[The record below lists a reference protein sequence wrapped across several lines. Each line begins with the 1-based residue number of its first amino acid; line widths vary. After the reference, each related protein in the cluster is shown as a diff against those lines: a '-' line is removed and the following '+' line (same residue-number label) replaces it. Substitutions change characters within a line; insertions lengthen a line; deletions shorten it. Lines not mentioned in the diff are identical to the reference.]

1 MIVTNYLRGF
11 EEYLKQQ
18 KKANTVAS
26 YLRDVGQMMAAEPFS
41 RISRPE
47 HVTREDLE
55 TYFSKLSTEG
65 KSAATVTRSIASVK
79 SFFAYLMGVGV
90 LSANPALG
98 LKAPK
103 VVRKLPQI
111 LSNEDVSRLLAQPQ
125 PTDPKGCRDKAML
138 ELMYAT
144 GIRATELIMLDVSDV
159 NVSVG
164 FLKVSDGEHSRMI
177 PIYPEAAAAVKDYLQ
192 NARPLLVQNPM
203 EKALFVNVGGSR
215 MTRQGFWKLIKH
227 YQELA
232 GIEKDITPQNLR
244 HSFAAH
250 LLENGADLRSIQEM
264 LGHMDI
270 SSTQIYAQVVTSK
283 LRDVHN
289 RYHPRA
295 N

>member
-1 MIVTNYLRGF
+1 
-11 EEYLKQQ
+11 
-18 KKANTVAS
+18 
-26 YLRDVGQMMAAEPFS
+26 MMAAEPFY
-41 RISRPE
+41 RMTRPE
-47 HVTREDLE
+47 LVTEEQLE
-55 TYFSKLSTEG
+55 HYFAHLSEEG

-79 SFFAYLMGVGV
+79 SFFAYLIGVGV
-90 LSANPALG
+90 VDANPAIG

-111 LSNEDVSRLLAQPQ
+111 LSNEDVSKLLSQPQ
-125 PTDPKGCRDKAML
+125 PNDPKGCRDKAML

-144 GIRATELIMLDVSDV
+144 GIRATELIMLDLNDI

-164 FLKVSDGEHSRMI
+164 FLKVDGGEHSRMI
-177 PIYPEAAAAVKDYLQ
+177 PIYPEAAAAVKEYLQ
-192 NARPLLVQNPM
+192 KARPLLVQNPV
-203 EKALFVNVGGSR
+203 EKALFVNVGGTR

-264 LGHMDI
+264 LGHTDI
-270 SSTQIYAQVVTSK
+270 SSTQIYAQVVTSR
-283 LRDVHN
+283 LRDVYN

-295 N
+295 

>member
-1 MIVTNYLRGF
+1 MTNYLRGF
-11 EEYLKQQ
+11 EEHLKQQ

-26 YLRDVGQMMAAEPFS
+26 YLRDVGQMLAAEPFC
-41 RISRPE
+41 RIAKPE
-47 HVTREDLE
+47 QVTESQLE
-55 TYFSKLSTEG
+55 YYFAGLSAEG

-79 SFFAYLMGVGV
+79 SFFTYLAGIGAV
-90 LSANPALG
+90 SSNPVLG
-98 LKAPK
+98 LKPPK
-103 VVRKLPQI
+103 VERKLPQI
-111 LSNEDVSRLLAQPQ
+111 LSNEDVSKLLSQPR
-125 PTDPKGCRDKAML
+125 PDDPKGCRDKAML

-144 GIRATELIMLDVSDV
+144 GIRATELIMLDVNDI

-192 NARPLLVQNPM
+192 NARPLLVQNPV
-203 EKALFVNVGGSR
+203 EKALFVNVGGTR

-283 LRDVHN
+283 LRDVYN

-295 N
+295 